1 MGVSPHLANVNY
13 LTYTKAKKNTNIYIL
28 FIGDSGSGKSVSL
41 RFVEQQLTSVKSLVI
56 SKEKTKVDDKNVI
69 DSLSPCQLLK
79 KLEEQHVLALSSEI
93 DAILLKFGLYE
104 PNNMS
109 KSEGRTALMHGFDCF
124 TNVARETTNSECEAE
139 DFVDAVPEH

>member
-1 MGVSPHLANVNY
+1 
-13 LTYTKAKKNTNIYIL
+13 
-28 FIGDSGSGKSVSL
+28 
-41 RFVEQQLTSVKSLVI
+41 QLTSVKSSLI

-69 DSLSPCQLLK
+69 DSLTPCQLLK
-79 KLEEQHVLALSSEI
+79 KLEEQHVLALSSET
-93 DAILLKFGLYE
+93 DAILLKFGLFE

-109 KSEGRTALMHGFDCF
+109 KSEGRIALMHGFDRF